1 MVLLVVL
8 VAARVVGLVVVRPP
22 ARGAGPV
29 TGLGRVR
36 RVSGPRAA
44 GPGVRRGRS
53 AGEPG
58 TVVSSIGSM

>member
-1 MVLLVVL
+1 
-8 VAARVVGLVVVRPP
+8 
-22 ARGAGPV
+22 V

-36 RVSGPRAA
+36 RVSGPRLA

-58 TVVSSIGSM
+58 AVVSSIGSM